1 MFTQLHTKV
10 IVSEGKPLFQLTLG
24 TKPFEKATI
33 LEFEFP
39 LMNTTVLKEMIEGN
53 DAEDQNDD
61 GFFIRMEDETVSIK
75 IYRESDSSE
84 SKSVDITLP
93 FVVCKQAFLD
103 LLPLYEAED
112 RRPEEDGSDED
123 ELGKIP
129 DEKIRKMDKIN
140 MTKKEYEEK
149 YYYGGFEREAEIK
162 SGKNLHCA
170 FCEGE
175 YVANNLYVIQNRQT
189 GEEKIVCHY
198 CCDEMEKDWML
209 LPIWTWEEIQK
220 RA

>member
-1 MFTQLHTKV
+1 MFTQLHTRV

-112 RRPEEDGSDED
+112 SRLDESGSEK
-123 ELGKIP
+123 EIEAAGKG
-129 DEKIRKMDKIN
+129 M
-140 MTKKEYEEK
+140 
-149 YYYGGFEREAEIK
+149 K
-162 SGKNLHCA
+162 SSHCD

-175 YVANNLYVIQNRQT
+175 YVISNLYIIRDPV
-189 GEEKIVCHY
+189 EETKIICHY
-198 CCDEMEKDWML
+198 CKDDMRGRESVVMVPMW
-209 LPIWTWEEIQK
+209 
-220 RA
+220 